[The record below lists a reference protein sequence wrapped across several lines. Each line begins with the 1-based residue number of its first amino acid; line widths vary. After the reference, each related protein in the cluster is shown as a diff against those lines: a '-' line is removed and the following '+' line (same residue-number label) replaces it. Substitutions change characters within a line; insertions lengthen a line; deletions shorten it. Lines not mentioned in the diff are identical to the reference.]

1 MAQAPQTTG
10 RLDALP
16 TAPRLTGEEAAQ
28 HSATVRRLRIALP
41 TIGAILVGVF
51 IANTGRNHAEDVFL
65 DELKSI
71 EASTEELRMA
81 KPHFSGVDA
90 DGTPFDITAE
100 SAIQTAGDDK
110 RIGLEKPRA
119 VSGGGGDQSVVSAEK
134 GRFDSEANTLLLNDN
149 VVFEHTVG
157 ADNYVL
163 NTSSATF
170 LIDEDR
176 VLADTAVA
184 GTGPRGATLRADRM
198 EADNESRTV
207 VFEGNVAVRIYP
219 DRENVG
225 CGTSPLTPGKLRD
238 EGDCAAPSGEA
249 AAAASP
255 EDGPKDAPG
264 RTTLRGGGE
273 GLQ

>member
-1 MAQAPQTTG
+1 MSDAPQKSS

-16 TAPRLTGEEAAQ
+16 TAPRMTGQEAAR

-41 TIGAILVGVF
+41 TLAAVLVGVF
-51 IANTGRNHAEDVFL
+51 IANTGRNQAEDVFL
-65 DELKSI
+65 NELKRL

-100 SAIQTAGDDK
+100 AATQAAGDDK

-119 VSGGGGDQSVVSAEK
+119 VSGDGDKQSVLSAEN
-134 GRFDSEANTLLLNDN
+134 GRFDSEANTLFLKDD

-163 NTSSATF
+163 KTARATF

-176 VLADTAVA
+176 VTTDTAVA
-184 GTGPRGATLRADRM
+184 GEGPRGATLRADRM
-198 EADNESRTV
+198 EANNESRHV

-219 DRENVG
+219 DRENGG
-225 CGTSPLTPGKLRD
+225 CAKGPLIPGRLRED
-238 EGDCAAPSGEA
+238 AACERS
-249 AAAASP
+249 
-255 EDGPKDAPG
+255 EDNDAPAEPDVSD
-264 RTTLRGGGE
+264 GGLAEKGE
-273 GLQ
+273 GL